1 MKVEQGQSIT
11 CETLEIKEYERLVE
25 DKTKLLQTK
34 ITAMK
39 DKAMETIDKMQ
50 SEMIKKIKSDPSINL
65 DLELK
70 ISGRS
75 ITLSLSL
82 RHPIF
87 VTKFIMNRSVHVS
100 SYYDNPSFQTMIKT
114 IFWIFSP
121 VFAS

>member
-50 SEMIKKIKSDPSINL
+50 SEMIKKIKSDPRKDAIERINL

-70 ISGRS
+70 ISGRFYNLEFES
-75 ITLSLSL
+75 
-82 RHPIF
+82 
-87 VTKFIMNRSVHVS
+87 
-100 SYYDNPSFQTMIKT
+100 QTRN
-114 IFWIFSP
+114 FRC
-121 VFAS
+121 